1 MCRHIHS
8 IRRHKTKHIKK
19 ADLRIW
25 VDLIKP
31 NSPLGCL
38 KVKTHQWQT
47 NKWHSGVC
55 AEVVVTV
62 KKVLN
67 SVICQKHFLEGP
79 EEPLSPV
86 ERQWHRCAQQHQ
98 NRHDTLALYPSHR
111 VHGVLV
117 PGWFHDVKS
126 HIQCC
131 ANMATPLQGWCVLV
145 EGGCFKSPCNIDV
158 PIMTT
163 FQVKKQTRWWLM
175 WRLESLEWVRL

>member
-8 IRRHKTKHIKK
+8 IHRHKTKHRKK
-19 ADLRIW
+19 ADLHIW
-25 VDLIKP
+25 VDLIKA

-47 NKWHSGVC
+47 NKWHSGVF

-67 SVICQKHFLEGP
+67 CMICQMHFLEGP
-79 EEPLSPV
+79 EELLSPV

-98 NRHDTLALYPSHR
+98 NRHDTLALHPSHR

-126 HIQCC
+126 AVQTWQLSFRVRACWWKADVLSHR
-131 ANMATPLQGWCVLV
+131 ATSTCRLWQHFKWRSKL
-145 EGGCFKSPCNIDV
+145 GGD
-158 PIMTT
+158 
-163 FQVKKQTRWWLM
+163 
-175 WRLESLEWVRL
+175 